1 MTANTG
7 INWTI
12 ETRLEGGAKT
22 QSEVKEEK
30 KNQQLAE
37 LKTHPVVGAVLSA
50 FKGAK
55 IEKLTPIKKMD
66 FADEAEDTTEV
77 YE

>member
-1 MTANTG
+1 MMK
-7 INWTI
+7 
-12 ETRLEGGAKT
+12 EKT
-22 QSEVKEEK
+22 EK

-37 LKTHPVVGAVLSA
+37 LKTHPVVGAVLNA

-55 IEKLTPIKKMD
+55 IEKLTPIKKMN
-66 FADEAEDTTEV
+66 FADEPEDTTEV